1 MTTESR
7 CEEMRAE
14 RARLNVEADSMPG
27 RLPPGPGQVIGPG
40 NPELRRVYDRINDLR
55 KELLAL
61 GCKP

>member
-14 RARLNVEADSMPG
+14 RARLNIEADSMPG
-27 RLPPGPGQVIGPG
+27 RLPPGSGQAIGPG